1 MLHDTN
7 LAGVASFISNFVDSW
22 SLVLPH
28 VRPKNDLLNAKTCKA
43 AELKTADTSG
53 TLLFSRS
60 RFNSK
65 KGVKKKGTKR
75 LHFWSKIHSGI
86 AYSI

>member
-1 MLHDTN
+1 MKTIDNTYKANSHWREDTGER
-7 LAGVASFISNFVDSW
+7 LS
-22 SLVLPH
+22 
-28 VRPKNDLLNAKTCKA
+28 KA
-43 AELKTADTSG
+43 TVNGGQMVK

-75 LHFWSKIHSGI
+75 LHFWSKIHFILTSKSKN
-86 AYSI
+86 YSWVELN

>member
-1 MLHDTN
+1 MNELIGNKEMTLHSTN
-7 LAGVASFISNFVDSW
+7 
-22 SLVLPH
+22 H
-28 VRPKNDLLNAKTCKA
+28 TTCSVGF
-43 AELKTADTSG
+43 TVP

-75 LHFWSKIHSGI
+75 LHFWSKIHFILTSKSKN
-86 AYSI
+86 YSWVELN